1 MCCCCNCV
9 TGGGGRGGGVSTPA
23 LMYVTS
29 KDEVR

>member
-9 TGGGGRGGGVSTPA
+9 TGGRGGGRISKPA